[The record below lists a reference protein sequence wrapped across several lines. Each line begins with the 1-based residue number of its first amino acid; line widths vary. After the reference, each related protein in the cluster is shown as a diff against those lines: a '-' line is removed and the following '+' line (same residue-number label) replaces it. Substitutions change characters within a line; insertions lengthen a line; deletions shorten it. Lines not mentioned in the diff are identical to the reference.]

1 MSRSRRRAEAGLSY
15 VEVLVATLILAASL
29 VPALD
34 ALKAGLDG
42 MRIHEDLARERHHLM
57 SKLEEVLADP
67 FLTLSAVASASPSP
81 TTPTPY
87 SDPVAAA
94 DRRLVYVFRYD
105 GDDADG
111 DGDPFTG
118 VDSGLVWVRVAVQ
131 GTPHAIE
138 TLTSDD

>member
-1 MSRSRRRAEAGLSY
+1 MRARAERRSSGLSY
-15 VEVLVATLILAASL
+15 VEVLVATAILAASL

-42 MRIHEDLARERHHLM
+42 TRIHEELAAQHHRM
-57 SKLEEVLADP
+57 FSKLEEVLAEP
-67 FLTLSAVASASPSP
+67 FFTLSTVAATSPGP

-87 SDPVAAA
+87 SDPLGA
-94 DRRLVYVFRYD
+94 DPRRLVYVFRYD

-118 VDSGLVWVRVAVQ
+118 VDAGLVWVRVAMQ
-131 GTPHAIE
+131 GTPHAVE
-138 TLTSDD
+138 TLTSAD